1 MEPILIVEIKELPID
16 KQIEALEG
24 IDWSVLEERAG
35 ISKPADW
42 LLTNAP
48 DYGLC
53 HMLSVRFKI
62 KTSTFFMNPDYGELA
77 VLIPT
82 FNRTK
87 AIEFLRANY
96 PNDFYL
102 ECLNFYWFSR
112 NVGGDKQRKEFI
124 EYLIKDLKAKQNGR
138 YRN

>member
-24 IDWSVLEERAG
+24 IDWSVLEGRAS
-35 ISKPADW
+35 ISKPDDW
-42 LLTNAP
+42 LFIDAP

-53 HMLSVRFKI
+53 HMLASLFRVQTHNFI
-62 KTSTFFMNPDYGELA
+62 PSFIDYKDLA

-82 FNRTK
+82 FNRAK

-102 ECLNFYWFSR
+102 ARLNSYWFSR
-112 NVGGDKQRKEFI
+112 TAGGDKQRKEFI

-138 YRN
+138 

>member
-1 MEPILIVEIKELPID
+1 MEPIILYAIKELSID

-24 IDWSVLEERAG
+24 LDWSLLDGRAKVYQPG
-35 ISKPADW
+35 AIRA
-42 LLTNAP
+42 TEAP
-48 DYGLC
+48 EFGLC
-53 HMLSVRFKI
+53 YMLALRFKVKI
-62 KTSTFFMNPDYGELA
+62 PNSTLFTNPGYNELA

-82 FNRTK
+82 FNRAK

-102 ECLNFYWFSR
+102 ECLSSYWFQR
-112 NVGGDKQRKEFI
+112 NMGGDKQRKEFI

-138 YRN
+138 